1 MRHFFFMLIALVY
14 LLPMQAN
21 AGDLLGS
28 LLQMVSDQQPPA
40 AVSTNQQRNEP
51 SFSEQFAQ
59 TVRGATDV
67 LLESYKEEGR
77 EYAKEVGDI
86 ITQRIVEDKKIND
99 TLSSMRIFC
108 WAVVI
113 YLTLVTILI
122 IFLLLR
128 LRVLYAKIMN
138 TVAQS
143 GKN

>member
-1 MRHFFFMLIALVY
+1 MRHFIFILIALVY
-14 LLPMQAN
+14 LLPVQAN

-28 LLQMVSDQQPPA
+28 LLQMVSEQQPPA
-40 AVSTNQQRNEP
+40 TASSNQQRHEP
-51 SFSEQFAQ
+51 TLSEQFAQ
-59 TVRGATDV
+59 TVRGATDC

-138 TVAQS
+138 TVAQA

>member
-40 AVSTNQQRNEP
+40 AVSTNQQRHEP
-51 SFSEQFAQ
+51 TLSEQFAQ

-138 TVAQS
+138 TVAQT